1 MNDLKIVNFAEY
13 EFGQCVW
20 RIKQELDA
28 SFPKLKIVSEINKAL
43 DFNKTTIL
51 QPEKWSE
58 VEVKDWFLKN
68 NINFL
73 IFDYFRPFTGKILV
87 QLYEMNRKTPKYY
100 TDSLKEIQ
108 NIKFNMIVSFTACLN
123 DLFKRKNFKEDD

>member
-1 MNDLKIVNFAEY
+1 MNDLKIVNFTEY
-13 EFGQCVW
+13 EFGQCIW

-43 DFNKTTIL
+43 NFNKTTIL
-51 QPEKWSE
+51 EPEKWSE

-73 IFDYFRPFTGKILV
+73 IFDYFRPFTGKILA

-100 TDSLKEIQ
+100 TDNLKEIQ
-108 NIKFNMIVSFTACLN
+108 NIKFNTIVKFTACLN
-123 DLFKRKNFKEDD
+123 ELFKRKILKEDD